1 MRVTAHLDAMWLVR
15 TGRPAPFGAYR
26 AILLQVG
33 FTRLHV
39 TVELRELLPHDFTL
53 ARRRSA
59 GGMFLWHFPSS
70 RLDRTLSC
78 TLPYEAR
85 TFLTIPRRG
94 TSAVARRTSLTKYS
108 MGLKSW
114 WRQGDSNS

>member
-53 ARRRSA
+53 ARRDE
-59 GGMFLWHFPSS
+59 S
-70 RLDRTLSC
+70 RRAVC
-78 TLPYEAR
+78 FCG
-85 TFLTIPRRG
+85 TFLRLASTGRYPAPCPVKPGLSSPFRKCG
-94 TSAVARRTSLTKYS
+94 TGAVARRTSLTQYS
-108 MGLKSW
+108 
-114 WRQGDSNS
+114 